1 MCESAGSAD
10 WTYSDEMDMGVDDI
24 PPMTTNMHIILE
36 DHAFRYPSWCVEDLY
51 KLLHQSAMGSEHAV
65 TDEAAVQEWLTRE
78 LRLIGSGPEEPLLDP
93 ISPDGEILRVHLRP
107 YVRHGF
113 GHRLLLGAF
122 LRTAREFR
130 GAQELIA
137 HHAQIAV
144 SLAREGNLRIPGETI
159 SGFFEEMRAK
169 GFPAV
174 HHSPMYQECYRP
186 AYRVVARQY
195 LHPDILAAV

>member
-1 MCESAGSAD
+1 VD
-10 WTYSDEMDMGVDDI
+10 VGVDDI
-24 PPMTTNMHIILE
+24 TLMTTDMRNILE

-51 KLLHQSAMGSEHAV
+51 KLVHQSAMGSEHAM

-78 LRLIGSGPEEPLLDP
+78 LRLMGPGPEEPLLDP
-93 ISPDGEILRVHLRP
+93 ISPDSGILRVHLRP

-113 GHRLLLGAF
+113 GHKLLLGAF
-122 LRTAREFR
+122 VRTAREFR

-144 SLAREGNLRIPGETI
+144 SLAGEAHLRIVGETI
-159 SGFFEEMRAK
+159 SRFFEEMRAK

-174 HHSPMYQECYRP
+174 HHSLIYQECYRP
-186 AYRVVARQY
+186 AYRVVARQF
-195 LHPDILAAV
+195 LHPEILAAARETM